1 MLFLLYQVLVGL
13 VLLLVAGVVLRS
25 RSRAQQATGAL
36 VLVPLLL
43 RLFLVK

>member
-1 MLFLLYQVLVGL
+1 MLVVYQGICAATAVLVA
-13 VLLLVAGVVLRS
+13 VVVLRS
-25 RSRAQQATGAL
+25 RRLAVQVTGAV